1 MPYFKHHLLTPDE
14 QVLNTLA
21 DLVWA
26 VAKEEQRSPLVIL
39 STSGPAYSLR
49 QALEKR
55 RPSGLPSNLVFL
67 PRVLGLAQWLKETP
81 GLKSEGVQKTD
92 LERWYEVYRALSD
105 RPQLSSLL
113 MDSSDASK
121 WSLAKK
127 IIEVCDLLSDATL
140 EVFDEVLESAL
151 SNAIAEV
158 YQGASK
164 QVVEVEARIVLAF
177 WENLSSAQD
186 PVVRQRRAMGLR
198 IAELKKSN
206 AGAQQTNTQTPVI
219 FIQTAQASPG
229 FEKAL
234 EQVWQA
240 HASVTAFHH
249 CSLDYS
255 KIALWPECLGD
266 IDDPKKVIELN
277 RQDFFKPSQKVSTS
291 DRRIFKALGFEDAA
305 WQGAGAIEKFLQD
318 GCQHIALIAQ
328 DRLVA
333 RRMRA
338 LLARFGDG
346 LSVHDE
352 TGWKLSTTRAAASVM
367 SWMDVVRHPAGP
379 SSVELMDFLKNPYI
393 DWSVFNIEHDQVSD
407 CLTFLEQR
415 LIQADVRGSWSG
427 FILALDSDHDETNAL
442 VGIIRQLKNQSQ
454 RWQSASNSCLA
465 WLDLLEQDLI
475 DLGMS
480 AGLAKDIAGQQLL
493 ASLSPMRLLHH
504 HPMKQVEWLSLLSS
518 MFEDASYIE
527 SNPRQSASVTIL
539 PLSATRLRRFD
550 AWVMVGC
557 DDTQLPSL
565 SDSPM
570 FLSAQL
576 RKLLGCK
583 TQEAEFIQQA
593 MDLSQLMTSHQHWR
607 MIWQS
612 VGATGEPRQPSPWLQ
627 RLYVNHADF
636 LKDKL
641 EVLPTSYEAS
651 PICQPKPGLPDD
663 FIKPASISPSAYR
676 ALRECPYR
684 YYVTRLLGLRERSGL
699 DAEVDLSLVGKTL
712 HAALYDFYHGL
723 KTQALETD
731 NVYERT
737 KLLKQR
743 LYAISHKHF
752 KPLLEVD
759 GRWLAA
765 WIEWETLIPSWIDW
779 HIQREQSGWVF
790 HDGEKQVGF
799 DLQTRF
805 GDIRVS
811 GFVDRLDIHSQEGVE
826 VIDYKFSSKN
836 SITKKKNNLP
846 DDPQLVIYAKAVNGH
861 DMVNRQPAT
870 IASWV
875 SVKEEDARVEV
886 DDLQDQMNQL
896 PAQMIAD
903 IESLWGGAPMAASAP
918 DSICQYC
925 QARGICR
932 KGMWS

>member
-21 DLVWA
+21 DLVWT
-26 VAKEEQRSPLVIL
+26 VAREERCSPLVVL

-49 QALEKR
+49 QTLEKR

-81 GLKSEGVQKTD
+81 GLKNEGVQKTD

-140 EVFDEVLESAL
+140 GVFDEVLESAL
-151 SNAIAEV
+151 SDAIAKV
-158 YQGASK
+158 YQGTSK
-164 QVVEVEARIVLAF
+164 QIVEVEARIILAF

-198 IAELKKSN
+198 MAQLK
-206 AGAQQTNTQTPVI
+206 QTGTHSPII

-234 EQVWQA
+234 AEVWQA
-240 HASVTAFHH
+240 HASATAFHH

-255 KIALWPECLGD
+255 KVALWPECLSD
-266 IDDPKKVIELN
+266 IDEPKELIQLN
-277 RQDFFKPSQKVSTS
+277 RQNFFEPNRQEFIS

-318 GCQHIALIAQ
+318 GRQHIALIAQ

-346 LSVHDE
+346 LSIHDE

-379 SSVELMDFLKNPYI
+379 SSIELMDFLKNPYI
-393 DWSVFNIEHDQVSD
+393 DWSVFGIEQDQASD
-407 CLTFLEQR
+407 CLSFLEQR
-415 LIQADVRGSWSG
+415 LIQADVKGSWSG
-427 FILALDSDHDETNAL
+427 FILALDSDKDETSPL
-442 VGIIRQLKNQSQ
+442 VKIIRQLKNQSH
-454 RWQSASNSCLA
+454 RWQSSSNSCFA

-480 AGLAKDIAGQQLL
+480 ASLARDLAGQQLL
-493 ASLSPMRLLHH
+493 SSLSPMRLLSQ
-504 HPMKQVEWLSLLSS
+504 HPMKQAEWLSLLSS
-518 MFEDASYIE
+518 MLEDASYIE

-607 MIWQS
+607 MIWQA
-612 VGATGEPRQPSPWLQ
+612 VGATGEPRQPSSWLQ

-641 EVLPTSYEAS
+641 DSCFTSYEAS
-651 PICQPKPGLPDD
+651 PLHQPKPCLPDD
-663 FIKPASISPSAYR
+663 FVKPASISPSAYR

-699 DAEVDLSLVGKTL
+699 EAEVDLSLVGKTL

-779 HIQREQSGWVF
+779 HIQREQSGWSF

-805 GDIRVS
+805 GEIRVT
-811 GFVDRLDIHSQEGVE
+811 GFVDRVDIHPQQGVE

-836 SITKKKNNLP
+836 SITKKKNNLQ

-861 DMVNRQPAT
+861 DMVNRQPT
-870 IASWV
+870 TSASWI
-875 SVKEEDARVEV
+875 SVKEDDARVEV
-886 DDLQDQMNQL
+886 DDLQNEMKEL

-903 IESLWGGAPMAASAP
+903 IEALWGGAPLAASAP

>member
-1 MPYFKHHLLTPDE
+1 MI
-14 QVLNTLA
+14 N
-21 DLVWA
+21 
-26 VAKEEQRSPLVIL
+26 
-39 STSGPAYSLR
+39 
-49 QALEKR
+49 
-55 RPSGLPSNLVFL
+55 
-67 PRVLGLAQWLKETP
+67 
-81 GLKSEGVQKTD
+81 
-92 LERWYEVYRALSD
+92 
-105 RPQLSSLL
+105 
-113 MDSSDASK
+113 
-121 WSLAKK
+121 
-127 IIEVCDLLSDATL
+127 
-140 EVFDEVLESAL
+140 
-151 SNAIAEV
+151 
-158 YQGASK
+158 
-164 QVVEVEARIVLAF
+164 
-177 WENLSSAQD
+177 
-186 PVVRQRRAMGLR
+186 
-198 IAELKKSN
+198 
-206 AGAQQTNTQTPVI
+206 
-219 FIQTAQASPG
+219 
-229 FEKAL
+229 
-234 EQVWQA
+234 
-240 HASVTAFHH
+240 
-249 CSLDYS
+249 
-255 KIALWPECLGD
+255 
-266 IDDPKKVIELN
+266 
-277 RQDFFKPSQKVSTS
+277 
-291 DRRIFKALGFEDAA
+291 
-305 WQGAGAIEKFLQD
+305 
-318 GCQHIALIAQ
+318 
-328 DRLVA
+328 
-333 RRMRA
+333 
-338 LLARFGDG
+338 
-346 LSVHDE
+346 
-352 TGWKLSTTRAAASVM
+352 
-367 SWMDVVRHPAGP
+367 
-379 SSVELMDFLKNPYI
+379 
-393 DWSVFNIEHDQVSD
+393 
-407 CLTFLEQR
+407 
-415 LIQADVRGSWSG
+415 
-427 FILALDSDHDETNAL
+427 
-442 VGIIRQLKNQSQ
+442 IIRKLKNQSH
-454 RWQSASNSCLA
+454 RWQSASNSCLT

-480 AGLAKDIAGQQLL
+480 AGLAEDIAGQQLL
-493 ASLSPMRLLHH
+493 AALSPMRLLHH

-518 MFEDASYIE
+518 MLEDASYIE
-527 SNPRQSASVTIL
+527 SNPRQGASVTIL

-583 TQEAEFIQQA
+583 TQEAEFVQQA
-593 MDLSQLMTSHQHWR
+593 MDLSHLMTSHLRWR

-612 VGATGEPRQPSPWLQ
+612 VGGSGEPRQPSPWLQ
-627 RLYVNHADF
+627 RLYINHANS
-636 LKDKL
+636 LKDKF
-641 EVLPTSYEAS
+641 ESLPTVYEAN
-651 PICQPKPGLPDD
+651 PIHQPKPSLPND
-663 FIKPASISPSAYR
+663 FLKPASISPSAYR

-799 DLQTRF
+799 DLHTRF
-805 GDIRVS
+805 GDIRVA
-811 GFVDRLDIHSQEGVE
+811 GFVDRLDIHPQDGVE

-836 SITKKKNNLP
+836 SITKKKNNLK

-861 DMVNRQPAT
+861 DMVDRRPAA

-886 DDLQDQMNQL
+886 DDLQSQMNEL
-896 PAQMIAD
+896 PAQMITD
-903 IESLWGGAPMAASAP
+903 IESLWGGSPMAASAP

>member
-1 MPYFKHHLLTPDE
+1 
-14 QVLNTLA
+14 
-21 DLVWA
+21 
-26 VAKEEQRSPLVIL
+26 
-39 STSGPAYSLR
+39 
-49 QALEKR
+49 
-55 RPSGLPSNLVFL
+55 
-67 PRVLGLAQWLKETP
+67 
-81 GLKSEGVQKTD
+81 
-92 LERWYEVYRALSD
+92 
-105 RPQLSSLL
+105 
-113 MDSSDASK
+113 
-121 WSLAKK
+121 
-127 IIEVCDLLSDATL
+127 
-140 EVFDEVLESAL
+140 
-151 SNAIAEV
+151 
-158 YQGASK
+158 
-164 QVVEVEARIVLAF
+164 
-177 WENLSSAQD
+177 
-186 PVVRQRRAMGLR
+186 
-198 IAELKKSN
+198 
-206 AGAQQTNTQTPVI
+206 
-219 FIQTAQASPG
+219 
-229 FEKAL
+229 
-234 EQVWQA
+234 
-240 HASVTAFHH
+240 
-249 CSLDYS
+249 
-255 KIALWPECLGD
+255 
-266 IDDPKKVIELN
+266 
-277 RQDFFKPSQKVSTS
+277 
-291 DRRIFKALGFEDAA
+291 
-305 WQGAGAIEKFLQD
+305 
-318 GCQHIALIAQ
+318 
-328 DRLVA
+328 
-333 RRMRA
+333 
-338 LLARFGDG
+338 
-346 LSVHDE
+346 
-352 TGWKLSTTRAAASVM
+352 
-367 SWMDVVRHPAGP
+367 
-379 SSVELMDFLKNPYI
+379 
-393 DWSVFNIEHDQVSD
+393 
-407 CLTFLEQR
+407 
-415 LIQADVRGSWSG
+415 
-427 FILALDSDHDETNAL
+427 
-442 VGIIRQLKNQSQ
+442 
-454 RWQSASNSCLA
+454 
-465 WLDLLEQDLI
+465 
-475 DLGMS
+475 
-480 AGLAKDIAGQQLL
+480 
-493 ASLSPMRLLHH
+493 
-504 HPMKQVEWLSLLSS
+504 MKQVEWLSLLGS
-518 MFEDASYIE
+518 MLEDASYIE

-583 TQEAEFIQQA
+583 TQEAEFTQQA
-593 MDLSQLMTSHQHWR
+593 MDLSQLMTSHPHWR

-627 RLYVNHADF
+627 RLYVNHTDF

-641 EVLPTSYEAS
+641 ETLLS
-651 PICQPKPGLPDD
+651 PYDANPIHQPKPTLPDD
-663 FIKPASISPSAYR
+663 FVKSASISPSAYR

-805 GDIRVS
+805 GEIRVS
-811 GFVDRLDIHSQEGVE
+811 GFADRLDIHPQEGVE
-826 VIDYKFSSKN
+826 VIDYKFSSKT
-836 SITKKKNNLP
+836 SITKKKNNLQ

-861 DMVNRQPAT
+861 DMVDRHST
-870 IASWV
+870 TSASWI
-875 SVKEEDARVEV
+875 SVKEGEARVEV
-886 DDLQDQMNQL
+886 DDLQDQMNEL